1 MQTLVASKVNED
13 FGETVPSRLHNVGL
27 QVPHNVA
34 PMSGSE
40 KEHLNDSVDAAGE
53 GIYAK
58 TSSLYQIQ
66 TFFCEMHGYYVVFFR
81 NILTLSQ
88 NVCSFFIIVNKNRT
102 INRGNRRIR

>member
-58 TSSLYQIQ
+58 TSGLYQIQ
-66 TFFCEMHGYYVVFFR
+66 TFFCERHGYYVVFFR
-81 NILTLSQ
+81 NVNATYSLPKCLPLFHNYEQKQ
-88 NVCSFFIIVNKNRT
+88 NH
-102 INRGNRRIR
+102 